1 MLPPPS
7 HMPRIV
13 TAGKGAY
20 FPKHTVETLQSA
32 KKTVRAGAYMVK
44 PLLM

>member
-7 HMPRIV
+7 HMPRIIS
-13 TAGKGAY
+13 AGKGAY